1 MRSGW
6 TKQNADTN
14 RTDVVTRNRSMKRGI
29 TPNNFMFLLPS
40 PSGQDN
46 DNDAQVSSLMVVS
59 DLDDDKF
66 DDESIT
72 PSHQQ

>member
-1 MRSGW
+1 
-6 TKQNADTN
+6 
-14 RTDVVTRNRSMKRGI
+14 
-29 TPNNFMFLLPS
+29 MFLLPL

-46 DNDAQVSSLMVVS
+46 DNDAQVPPLMVVS